1 MESKLRLLKCNKS
14 TGLDNLPP
22 GLLKDC
28 GTYISKPLCHILNLS
43 FESSTVPKI
52 WKVAKI
58 SPILKSGNTKIP
70 ENYRPVS
77 VLPVLSK
84 ILEKAVYSKLL
95 SYLEKNKLLTKF
107 QFGFCKQRSTK
118 MAATH
123 LCDQIRR
130 EMNNGNIVAAVY
142 FDLSKAF
149 DTVDHDLLINK
160 PSTYGVSE
168 RELA

>member
-1 MESKLRLLKCNKS
+1 M
-14 TGLDNLPP
+14 
-22 GLLKDC
+22 
-28 GTYISKPLCHILNLS
+28 
-43 FESSTVPKI
+43 PKI

-130 EMNNGNIVAAVY
+130 EMNNGNIVGAVY
-142 FDLSKAF
+142 LDLSKAF